1 MAGSSPENPSSGNC
15 FSGLLTLILCSKSLP
30 THPSDQLPGA
40 YSHSLPADHQ
50 SSVKSHH
57 RPDSKA
63 APATTATTTP
73 GVVARLMGLES
84 MPDSS
89 SPGSRSFGS
98 YLRSRSVNFLDYFPQ
113 IDLTGEAQHRRVR
126 TSPSFREA
134 DFVVLCI
141 ESRDAAVP
149 GEEVAPLVPHTA
161 APSFRDVKT
170 NYKAEKTEQKVN
182 VVKKN
187 SAEKVI
193 SPPAKKR
200 NASNVNINRKGN
212 FALNK
217 KKRAVKKS
225 VGESIA
231 VSAESKTN
239 GNAKNIKGGSS
250 ILDNH
255 CQSSLTKS
263 DKSGKLQKRSKKE
276 LHKPSYAV
284 HHHTRRKADKAFI
297 TDKASKATEGN
308 VSGPRKKDFC
318 DGSSEN
324 GVEEIYRLAAD
335 FAAEFWWIC
344 GGIFKFKDLEEFCMH
359 FSKQILDVLL
369 DDVVFELKYLTI
381 VKSRK

>member
-1 MAGSSPENPSSGNC
+1 MAGTMPDNPSSGNC
-15 FSGLLTLILCSKSLP
+15 FSGLLTHILCGKSLP

-40 YSHSLPADHQ
+40 YSHSLPADEQ

-63 APATTATTTP
+63 APTTTATTTP

-113 IDLTGEAQHRRVR
+113 IDLTGEGQHRRVR

-149 GEEVAPLVPHTA
+149 GEAVAPLVPDAA
-161 APSFRDVKT
+161 APSFLDVKT
-170 NYKAEKTEQKVN
+170 NYKAEKTEQKAS
-182 VVKKN
+182 VVKKK
-187 SAEKVI
+187 SAEKKI
-193 SPPAKKR
+193 IAPPAKKR
-200 NASNVNINRKGN
+200 NANNVNISRKGN
-212 FALNK
+212 LALSK

-225 VGESIA
+225 VGESIR
-231 VSAESKTN
+231 VSADSKPN
-239 GNAKNIKGGSS
+239 GNVKNIKGGSS
-250 ILDNH
+250 FLDNQ
-255 CQSSLTKS
+255 CKSSLTNS
-263 DKSGKLQKRSKKE
+263 EKSGKLRKRSKKE

-284 HHHTRRKADKAFI
+284 HHHIRRKADKAFI

-308 VSGPRKKDFC
+308 VSGPRKKDVC

-324 GVEEIYRLAAD
+324 GLEEIYRLAAD

-381 VKSRK
+381 LK